1 MSAVAPTAVF
11 NPVRLAQARA
21 WTRYFNLAR
30 LAGFVAVLCTP
41 FALWTLFWSSPQ
53 DYPFLSSLLYVPL
66 TTYGFV
72 LLFKR
77 LWRGDRFV
85 KLLFGGAIA
94 ARVVAAGAYFWVG
107 LFVYGGNIDAL
118 DYWTVGLQRMQQFS
132 EAGWAAFPP
141 PYSSTNAVYNLCG
154 LIMLVTGNA
163 LPTLF
168 VIFALVALLGAYL
181 FYRAFC
187 LAFPH
192 GNRGL
197 YGLLV
202 VFLPSILFWSSG
214 VSKDSLTQLF
224 IGISAYGFARL
235 LRKLNFWT
243 ILICVIGMAGTSV
256 IRPHIGA
263 MLAASIIPPFALS
276 LTRGRLMTT
285 AAKILLLPGL
295 VAGTLFMVSLAS
307 TFVGMEG
314 TEFQSGIQTLDH
326 QNKETKIGG
335 SSFSGGQSL
344 TVRVFEGPLL
354 LFRPFPWEVHNVM
367 SGFSAIEGM
376 ALLILFWGKR
386 RECWALVRE
395 WREPYVAFVLLF
407 ALLFFFIFG
416 AASSNFG
423 IVARQ
428 RVMLLP
434 IMLMLLCAKLPV
446 GGVVASRAARQ
457 DSCFGTRA
465 PTPTV
470 RLVIP

>member
-1 MSAVAPTAVF
+1 MSVVAPTAMY
-11 NPVRLAQARA
+11 NPARLAEARA
-21 WTRYFNLAR
+21 WTRYINMAR

-41 FALWTLFWSSPQ
+41 FALWALFWSSPQ

-66 TTYGFV
+66 VIYCCV

-85 KLLFGGAIA
+85 KLLFGGGIA

-141 PYSSTNAVYNLCG
+141 PYSSTNVVYNLCG
-154 LIMLVTGNA
+154 IIMLMTGNA

-168 VIFALVALLGAYL
+168 VIFALAALLGAYF

-202 VFLPSILFWSSG
+202 VLLPSILFWSSG

-224 IGISAYGFARL
+224 IGISAYGFARVV
-235 LRKLNFWT
+235 KNLNFWA
-243 ILICVIGMAGTSV
+243 ILICITGIAGTSV
-256 IRPHIGA
+256 VRPHIGA
-263 MLAASIIPPFALS
+263 MLAASILVPFALS
-276 LTRGRLMTT
+276 LTKGRLMTT

-295 VAGTLFMVSLAS
+295 VAGTLFMVSQAG

-314 TEFQSGIQTLDH
+314 SEFQSGIATLDR
-326 QNKETKIGG
+326 QNKDTKVGG

-344 TVRVFEGPLL
+344 TVRVVEGPLL

-367 SGFSAIEGM
+367 SGFSALEGM
-376 ALLILFWGKR
+376 GLLILFWRKR
-386 RECWALVRE
+386 RECWALVRD
-395 WREPYVAFVLLF
+395 WREAYVGFVLLF
-407 ALLFFFIFG
+407 ALLFFIIFG

-423 IVARQ
+423 IVSRQ

-434 IMLMLLCAKLPV
+434 IVLMLLCAKRLITTAPSAR
-446 GGVVASRAARQ
+446 GAAIQ
-457 DSCFGTRA
+457 
-465 PTPTV
+465 
-470 RLVIP
+470 